1 MESQAA
7 SGMGGCCEVR
17 AATRRSDELVAEI
30 EEDKLTSDEP
40 QGAAEL
46 LGCGITQSSEDA
58 DGAPGWTRT
67 SGPEIRSLVLYPT
80 ELRAPEL
87 IVPET
92 PHP

>member
-46 LGCGITQSSEDA
+46 LGCGITQSSEDMQMA
-58 DGAPGWTRT
+58 RPAGLEPAAPRLEVSCSIQLSYGR
-67 SGPEIRSLVLYPT
+67 LN
-80 ELRAPEL
+80 
-87 IVPET
+87 
-92 PHP
+92 